1 LAETYTPPMNCR
13 QFERIL
19 PSRRLSVKKYLPVR
33 SRKAGSFHLD
43 ELWSGIADRSGL
55 SQDQTGC
62 GVPGLLWTGVPAPQE
77 PRSGAG
83 LGRLWETRRADGV
96 VGSMAAVPAKDGRIL
111 CCWFQV
117 CRTSLRAVEAVIW
130 RHQDLNSL
138 TWVWPRSC
146 SSS

>member
-1 LAETYTPPMNCR
+1 MPRVDAKQNVGIPGS
-13 QFERIL
+13 L
-19 PSRRLSVKKYLPVR
+19 P
-33 SRKAGSFHLD
+33 GSFHLD